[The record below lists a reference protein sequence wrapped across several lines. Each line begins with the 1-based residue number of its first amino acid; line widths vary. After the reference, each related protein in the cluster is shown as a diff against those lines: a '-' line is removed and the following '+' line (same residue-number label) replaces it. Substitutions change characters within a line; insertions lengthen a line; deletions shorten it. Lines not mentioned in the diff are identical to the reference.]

1 MRTFQTGVWASGVCL
16 LAALFAGGGT
26 AVGAPADSPPAAD
39 AEAIEYRL
47 RAGDRLTDVA
57 KTFRVTVQDLM
68 EANDVRDPNSLREGQ
83 RIRVP
88 NAWVRET
95 AELRRQRD
103 DLEASVQA
111 LDGQLADQQK
121 SLVALQADLDRTKG
135 ERDSLAWEMTT
146 TRAWQRG
153 AGVIGVLFV
162 VLLAWTLK
170 VLAERARLLRRLRLG
185 AQENAALAAAKEK
198 YRQVSGQFDLR
209 YHMLVRG
216 RVEDPKPYLAEGTA
230 ILRRVFAEGE
240 AGIERLLGEM
250 RAEREKAERAL
261 DADRS
266 LLDGLLHR
274 LRALLPNDRFR
285 PHAP

>member
-1 MRTFQTGVWASGVCL
+1 MRTLQTGVWASALCL
-16 LAALFAGGGT
+16 LAALA
-26 AVGAPADSPPAAD
+26 AAADSPPAAD
-39 AEAIEYRL
+39 AEALEYRL

-57 KTFRVTVQDLM
+57 RTFHVTVQDLM
-68 EANDVRDPNSLREGQ
+68 DANDVRDPNTLREGQ
-83 RIRVP
+83 LIRVP
-88 NAWVRET
+88 NAWVREA

-103 DLEASVQA
+103 ELEAAVQS
-111 LDGQLADQQK
+111 LDGKLEDQQK
-121 SLVALQADLDRTKG
+121 SLATLQADLDHTKG
-135 ERDSLAWEMTT
+135 ERDSFSWQLAT

-153 AGVIGVLFV
+153 AGVITVLFV
-162 VLLAWTLK
+162 VLLAWTVK

-198 YRQVSGQFDLR
+198 YRHAAGQVDLR

-216 RVEDPKPYLAEGTA
+216 RVEEPKPYLAEGTS

-240 AGIERLLGEM
+240 AGIERILAEM

-261 DADRS
+261 DADHS
-266 LLDGLLHR
+266 VLEILLHR
-274 LRALLPNDRFR
+274 LRALLQNDRFR